1 MSAATRGWIT
11 VAQLFSPPDY
21 DHALVERVVRFLETK
36 DTSLFPFTATFNWD
50 EKMAFMRDLRRAL
63 GSLTDSGSARKTAA
77 VGFIMSDD
85 ELEEVIEHW
94 QHLAGS
100 R

>member
-1 MSAATRGWIT
+1 M
-11 VAQLFSPPDY
+11 AQLYAPPDY
-21 DHALVERVVRFLETK
+21 NHALVERVVRYLETK
-36 DTSLFPFTATFNWD
+36 ETALFPFTATFTWD
-50 EKMAFMRDLRRAL
+50 EKMAFMKDLRRAL

-85 ELEEVIEHW
+85 ELEEVIGSW
-94 QHLAGS
+94 QQFAAT

>member
-1 MSAATRGWIT
+1 M
-11 VAQLFSPPDY
+11 AQLYAPPDY
-21 DHALVERVVRFLETK
+21 NHSLVERVVRYLETK
-36 DTSLFPFTATFNWD
+36 ETALFPFTATFTWD
-50 EKMAFMRDLRRAL
+50 EKMAFMKDLRRAL

-85 ELEEVIEHW
+85 ELEEVIGSW
-94 QHLAGS
+94 QQFAAT